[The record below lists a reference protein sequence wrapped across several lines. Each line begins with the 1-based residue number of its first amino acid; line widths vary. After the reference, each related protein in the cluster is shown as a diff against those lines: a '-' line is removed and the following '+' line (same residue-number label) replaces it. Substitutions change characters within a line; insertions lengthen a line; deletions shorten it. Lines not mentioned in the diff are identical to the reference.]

1 MQRQNITHLVSS
13 KRILI
18 VDDAADTR
26 HMLNIRL
33 QREGFTVFS
42 AATGEDAID
51 VVRSEGLPHLVLLDI
66 MMPDMN
72 GFDVANELRRMG
84 DIPIIFLSAIAD
96 IETKVEGLTRFAED
110 YVTKP
115 FAFPELLARIRRVL
129 LRSNSDNII
138 SPEIEIDEHLHVNF
152 AQHYA
157 ICNGKQLTL
166 TPTETRLLH
175 VLYSN
180 RGRVL
185 SAGFLLSK
193 AWDPLHNGTI
203 ESLWVHIRRLRSKIE
218 PDPDN
223 PNYLVTVRGQGYCLP
238 QSKHQSVYQ
247 AA

>member
-1 MQRQNITHLVSS
+1 MQRQNVFHLASL

-26 HMLNIRL
+26 HMLTLRL

-42 AATGEDAID
+42 ASTGEEAID
-51 VVRSEGLPHLVLLDI
+51 VVRNEGLPHLVLLDI

-72 GFDVANELRRMG
+72 GFDVAHELRRMG

-129 LRSNSDNII
+129 LRSNSDSVF
-138 SPEIEIDEHLHVNF
+138 SPEVEIDECLQVNF

-175 VLYSN
+175 VLYNN

-238 QSKHQSVYQ
+238 QGKHQDAYQ
-247 AA
+247 LA